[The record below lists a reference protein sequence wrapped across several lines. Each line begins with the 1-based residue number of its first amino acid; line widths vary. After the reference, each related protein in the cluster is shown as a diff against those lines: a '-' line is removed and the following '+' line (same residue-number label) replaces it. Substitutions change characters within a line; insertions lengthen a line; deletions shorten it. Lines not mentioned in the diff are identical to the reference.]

1 MSTNY
6 DDPIFDELGKDDR
19 LGSHDW
25 YVTEVRHDSWPSGD
39 PRTKI
44 VGSILDAAADQS
56 GGKPKA
62 DLTISPLP
70 SVEVIKAESAQWTRG
85 KRMAV
90 SSARNIYKQLAE
102 LYKKSPD
109 EPPPDGLS
117 PIAAGDVF
125 RVHIEKNRE
134 GFCRVVAFKAPGE
147 GTKASGAAM
156 SDIPF

>member
-6 DDPIFDELGKDDR
+6 DDPIYDELAKDDR
-19 LGSHDW
+19 IGSHDW
-25 YVTEVRHDSWPSGD
+25 YVVEVKHDTWPSGD

-44 VGSILDAAADQS
+44 IGSILTASADQ
-56 GGKPKA
+56 GGAKPKA

-70 SVEVIKAESAQWTRG
+70 SVEVIKAESKDWTRG

-109 EPPPDGLS
+109 ETPPDGLE

-134 GFCRVVAFKAPGE
+134 GFCRVVSFKPAGD
-147 GTKASGAAM
+147 GTKATAGAMAEV
-156 SDIPF
+156 PF

>member
-19 LGSHDW
+19 VGSHDW
-25 YVTEVRHDSWPSGD
+25 YVTEIKHDTWESGD

-44 VGSILDAAADQS
+44 IGAILTASPDNK

-70 SVEVIKAESAQWTRG
+70 SLDEIKAHSKEWTRG

-90 SSARNIYKQLAE
+90 ATARNIYKQLAE
-102 LYKKSPD
+102 LYHKSPD
-109 EPPPDGLS
+109 EQVLDGLE
-117 PIAAGDVF
+117 PIAEGDVF

-147 GTKASGAAM
+147 GTKATGAAM
-156 SDIPF
+156 QDIPF